1 MDATFIVKLWA
12 SNKQTGKSRAI
23 FAAVSAQPLHLQI
36 ASMSTR
42 LFLALVFI
50 FVVFNAHTQTP
61 QRPPREAT
69 AIRGT
74 AQIDGQL
81 DDDDWAKA
89 PVASELTQYSP
100 IPYGVPSQRT
110 EVRFMYDDFAL
121 YIGARMWDLAPDSI
135 LRQMSQR
142 DDFDNTDSFGIWF
155 STFNDGL
162 NGVRFATTPEGIQ
175 MDELL
180 SGDESDPS
188 WNAVWD
194 VASRID
200 SVGWVAEFRI
210 PWMAFRF
217 PDQAEQVW
225 GMNFYRTIRRHR
237 EDDVWNAMDPNL
249 DGLMNQG
256 GTLNGI
262 RDIEPPARVS
272 LFPYFSG
279 YTLRDASGQSAQ
291 EYRGGMDLKL
301 GLGDAFTLDMT
312 LIPDFGQVV
321 SDNLVLNLSPFE
333 IQFDENR
340 QFFREGTEMFNK
352 SGIVYSRRVGA
363 ADTQLLNA
371 TKVSGRAANGT
382 GLGLMQ
388 AVARENA
395 DSSLTGYTVAVLD
408 QNLPNN
414 SFFNTTTA
422 LTTREG
428 NRYDAWVQSANL
440 SLLDPENKWRFSLN
454 GAINRKFNA
463 GPDDDDEGHTY
474 NVGIQRLKGRFTY
487 YFGHYLESELYDPN
501 DLGYLQ
507 APNEVVT
514 YGGLDFR
521 INEPFGRFNR
531 LNVSLELERG
541 MIESPRTFRDWQI
554 AANLR
559 CTTRSFNTWN
569 LEFNW
574 SPVTTQNVFASRVDG
589 LTWQEPAWWMANGW
603 FSSDYRRR
611 FAMDVGVWHAS
622 GPTFRNWDEYTLRLA
637 PRFRLNDRLM
647 ARYIWKIIE
656 RQHER
661 GWADVL
667 TNGDNLISLF
677 GDRTNREITQVL
689 TASYIFTNRM
699 SLTARL
705 RHSWS
710 TVRYHEFLQLDDAG
724 NLESTDA
731 ETMRPDGTSDYDVNY
746 NAWSVDLVYRW
757 IFSPGSELALVW
769 KNNLVQQQEGEA
781 IPEDYLANWGQM
793 VETGFVNSLS
803 LRATFFVDYSRF
815 QQGLRGFQE

>member
-1 MDATFIVKLWA
+1 MFLVGFSGLNAQKI
-12 SNKQTGKSRAI
+12 SREI
-23 FAAVSAQPLHLQI
+23 GAV
-36 ASMSTR
+36 
-42 LFLALVFI
+42 
-50 FVVFNAHTQTP
+50 
-61 QRPPREAT
+61 
-69 AIRGT
+69 RGT
-74 AQIDGQL
+74 AVIDGQL
-81 DDDDWAKA
+81 NDADWAQA
-89 PVASELTQYSP
+89 PVASDLTQYTP
-100 IPYGVPSQRT
+100 LPFGAPSQRT
-110 EVRFMYDDFAL
+110 EVRFLYDDAAL
-121 YIGARMWDLAPDSI
+121 YIGARMWDNATDSI
-135 LRQMSQR
+135 LHQMSER
-142 DDFDNTDSFGIWF
+142 DNFDNTDSFGIWF

-162 NGVRFATTPEGIQ
+162 NGVRFSTTPEGIQ

-180 SGDESDPS
+180 TADDADAS

-200 SVGWVAEFRI
+200 SAGWVAEFRI

-217 PDQAEQVW
+217 PDKAEQVW

-237 EDDVWNAMDPNL
+237 EDDVWNAMDPTL

-256 GTLNGI
+256 GILTGI
-262 RDIEPPARVS
+262 RNIEPPARIS
-272 LFPYFSG
+272 LFPYLSG
-279 YTLRDASGQSAQ
+279 YALRDAEGNPAS

-340 QFFREGTEMFNK
+340 QFFREGTELFNK
-352 SGIVYSRRVGA
+352 SGIFYSRRVGA

-371 TKVSGRAANGT
+371 TKVSGRTAKGT

-395 DSSLTGYTVAVLD
+395 DSSLTSYTVAVVD

-414 SFFNTTTA
+414 SYINTTTA

-428 NRYDAWVQSANL
+428 DRYDAWVQSVDMR
-440 SLLDPENKWRFSLN
+440 LLDAQNKWALNLGGALNRTFS
-454 GAINRKFNA
+454 A
-463 GPDDDDEGHTY
+463 GEGEDDEGDSW
-474 NVGIQRLKGRFTY
+474 NVLLARLQGQFTY
-487 YFGHYLESELYDPN
+487 YIGHYEESEKFDPN

-514 YGGLDFR
+514 FGGLSYR
-521 INEPFGRFNR
+521 IVEPFGRINR
-531 LNVSLELERG
+531 MNWSLDLSRSMIETPRMVSSWNVSGSWR
-541 MIESPRTFRDWQI
+541 F
-554 AANLR
+554 
-559 CTTRSFNTWN
+559 TTRAFDTWN
-569 LEFNW
+569 FDFNW
-574 SPVTTQNVFASRVDG
+574 NPVTTQNVFASRIPG
-589 LTWQEPAWWMANGW
+589 LIWQEPAWWMVNGW

-611 FAMDVGVWHAS
+611 FALDLGTWHAS
-622 GPTFRNWDEYTLRLA
+622 GPQFRNWDETTLRIA
-637 PRFRLNDRLM
+637 PRFRVNDRLM
-647 ARYIWKIIE
+647 TTYVWKVIN
-656 RQHER
+656 RAHER
-661 GWADVL
+661 GWVDVL
-667 TNGDNLISLF
+667 GTSEDPISLF

-710 TVRYHEFLQLDDAG
+710 TVRYHEFLQLDPEG
-724 NLESTDA
+724 FIIPTDA
-731 ETMRPDGTSDYDVNY
+731 VAMRPDGTSSYDVNY

-757 IFSPGSELALVW
+757 IFSPGSEMAIVW

-781 IPEDYLANWGQM
+781 IPEDYLANWNQM